1 MYPNQQLWR
10 NPYPAK
16 RRRTPSNTQRSKSA
30 PTPPAPPKQD
40 TRQAKN
46 SLLVIRNQV
55 RGFREQVEQM
65 EKTMDTLF
73 NVMEAIDKFN
83 SPSSTKSAGAHNNLF
98 KSFQNIDF
106 KQVMNFLQSPLV
118 QALVETMAEEEP
130 EKKK

>member
-16 RRRTPSNTQRSKSA
+16 RRRTPSTAQRSKPAA
-30 PTPPAPPKQD
+30 PTPAPPKQD
-40 TRQAKN
+40 TSQAKN

-73 NVMEAIDKFN
+73 NVMEAIDKLGT
-83 SPSSTKSAGAHNNLF
+83 PSSIKGAGAQSNLL

>member
-16 RRRTPSNTQRSKSA
+16 RRRTPSPAQRPKPA
-30 PTPPAPPKQD
+30 AVPQAPPKQD

-73 NVMEAIDKFN
+73 NVMEAIDKLGT
-83 SPSSTKSAGAHNNLF
+83 PSVKSAGAQSNLL